1 MTLGQN
7 LQAARKAK
15 GLSQETLA
23 EQIGVSRQ
31 ALGKWEKDTALPGLD
46 NLQAAAQ
53 VLGVSVDTLLGTEAA
68 GPALAVTLDA
78 MRDLL
83 AARDAEQRK
92 HRRLWSLLGAAAAVV
107 VVLLLVVQNLAYQR
121 KMQSLTDSYAM
132 LQSQLS
138 STTAD
143 LSTRMDEL
151 QDAVR
156 QGKSTVLEWRWVP
169 VDKLHRDV
177 QSSWMPVLV
186 QVTPS
191 ESTTGMTARLS
202 VTYGDT
208 TELHDMD
215 VLAGDIYQ
223 AQLVFTVGQTYDL
236 TIQWTAADGAAANE
250 KLGTVDFTATQTEP
264 ELETPLAPQ
273 PEQEEPTRIMGAA
286 PVQPAQEEPTRI
298 MGAPRRPQP
307 QEPAA
312 EPTRMLDDG
321 MREQFP
327 DRAARAQAEE
337 GTRVMPAASRRAQ
350 PAAQQ
355 PEPDYEDNEEYE
367 DERDSVAETLIRWV
381 PPITAV
387 ICAAVALCGFV
398 YYQFVL

>member
-7 LQAARKAK
+7 LQTARKAK

-68 GPALAVTLDA
+68 GPAPAVTLDA

-92 HRRLWSLLGAAAAVV
+92 HRRLRGLLGAAAAVV

-264 ELETPLAPQ
+264 ELAWGRTGGTLDYGYYINRSGNKKYLQLSCYPVEVELTVPNWMKIADVTLELRTGEEGEPLVAAQLAADGWYSSGEETMMHAVWNG
-273 PEQEEPTRIMGAA
+273 TFYK
-286 PVQPAQEEPTRI
+286 
-298 MGAPRRPQP
+298 
-307 QEPAA
+307 
-312 EPTRMLDDG
+312 DDG
-321 MREQFP
+321 PNEWLYTDGQPFY
-327 DRAARAQAEE
+327 RAIVTDAT
-337 GTRVMPAASRRAQ
+337 GTTWTFEMPLQ
-350 PAAQQ
+350 
-355 PEPDYEDNEEYE
+355 EK
-367 DERDSVAETLIRWV
+367 
-381 PPITAV
+381 
-387 ICAAVALCGFV
+387 
-398 YYQFVL
+398 

>member
-68 GPALAVTLDA
+68 GPAPAVTLDA

-92 HRRLWSLLGAAAAVV
+92 HRRLWGLLGAAAAVV

-208 TELHDMD
+208 TELHNMG

-236 TIQWTAADGAAANE
+236 TIQWTAADGAVANE

-264 ELETPLAPQ
+264 ELAWGRTGGTLDYGYYINRSGNKKYLQLSCYPVEVELTVPNWMKIADVTLELRTGEEGEPLATAQ
-273 PEQEEPTRIMGAA
+273 LAADGWYSSGEETMMHAVWNG
-286 PVQPAQEEPTRI
+286 TFYK
-298 MGAPRRPQP
+298 
-307 QEPAA
+307 
-312 EPTRMLDDG
+312 DDG
-321 MREQFP
+321 PNEWLYADGQPFY
-327 DRAARAQAEE
+327 RAIVTDATSTTWTFE
-337 GTRVMPAASRRAQ
+337 
-350 PAAQQ
+350 
-355 PEPDYEDNEEYE
+355 
-367 DERDSVAETLIRWV
+367 V
-381 PPITAV
+381 P
-387 ICAAVALCGFV
+387 L
-398 YYQFVL
+398 QEK

>member
-68 GPALAVTLDA
+68 SPAPAVTLDA

-92 HRRLWSLLGAAAAVV
+92 HRRLWGLLGAAAAVV

-215 VLAGDIYQ
+215 VLAGDTYQ

-264 ELETPLAPQ
+264 ELAWGRTGGTLDYGYYINRSGNKKYLQLSCYPVEVELTAPNWMKIADVTLELRTGEEGEPLAAAQ
-273 PEQEEPTRIMGAA
+273 LAADGWYSSGEETMMHAVWNG
-286 PVQPAQEEPTRI
+286 TFYK
-298 MGAPRRPQP
+298 
-307 QEPAA
+307 
-312 EPTRMLDDG
+312 DDG
-321 MREQFP
+321 PNEWLYADGQPFY
-327 DRAARAQAEE
+327 RAIVTDAT
-337 GTRVMPAASRRAQ
+337 GTTWTFEMPLQ
-350 PAAQQ
+350 
-355 PEPDYEDNEEYE
+355 EK
-367 DERDSVAETLIRWV
+367 
-381 PPITAV
+381 
-387 ICAAVALCGFV
+387 
-398 YYQFVL
+398 

>member
-53 VLGVSVDTLLGTEAA
+53 VLGVSVDTLLGTETA
-68 GPALAVTLDA
+68 GPAPAVTLDA

-92 HRRLWSLLGAAAAVV
+92 HRRLWGLLGAAAVVV

-151 QDAVR
+151 QDVVR

-208 TELHDMD
+208 TELHNMG

-264 ELETPLAPQ
+264 ELAWGRTGGTLDYGYYINRSGNKKYLQLSCYPVEVELTVPNWMEIADVTLELRTGEEGEPLATAQ
-273 PEQEEPTRIMGAA
+273 LAADGWYSSGEETMMHAVWNG
-286 PVQPAQEEPTRI
+286 TFYK
-298 MGAPRRPQP
+298 
-307 QEPAA
+307 
-312 EPTRMLDDG
+312 DDG
-321 MREQFP
+321 PNEWLYADGQPFY
-327 DRAARAQAEE
+327 RAIVTDAT
-337 GTRVMPAASRRAQ
+337 GTTWTFEMPLQ
-350 PAAQQ
+350 
-355 PEPDYEDNEEYE
+355 EK
-367 DERDSVAETLIRWV
+367 
-381 PPITAV
+381 
-387 ICAAVALCGFV
+387 
-398 YYQFVL
+398 

>member
-53 VLGVSVDTLLGTEAA
+53 VLGVSVDTLLGTEASS
-68 GPALAVTLDA
+68 PAPAVTLDA

-92 HRRLWSLLGAAAAVV
+92 HRRLWGLLGAAAAVV

-264 ELETPLAPQ
+264 ELAWGRTGGTLDYGYYINRSGNKKYLQLSCYPVEVELTAPNWMKIADVTLELRTGEEGEPLA
-273 PEQEEPTRIMGAA
+273 AA
-286 PVQPAQEEPTRI
+286 QL
-298 MGAPRRPQP
+298 
-307 QEPAA
+307 AA
-312 EPTRMLDDG
+312 DGWYSSGEKTMMHAVWNGTFYKDDG
-321 MREQFP
+321 PNEWLYTDGQPFY
-327 DRAARAQAEE
+327 RAIVTDAT
-337 GTRVMPAASRRAQ
+337 GTTWTFEMPLQ
-350 PAAQQ
+350 
-355 PEPDYEDNEEYE
+355 EK
-367 DERDSVAETLIRWV
+367 
-381 PPITAV
+381 
-387 ICAAVALCGFV
+387 
-398 YYQFVL
+398 

>member
-53 VLGVSVDTLLGTEAA
+53 VLGVSVDTLLGTEAV
-68 GPALAVTLDA
+68 GPAPAVTLDA

-92 HRRLWSLLGAAAAVV
+92 HRRLWGLLGAAAAVV

-156 QGKSTVLEWRWVP
+156 QGKSTVLEWHWVP

-202 VTYGDT
+202 ATYGDT
-208 TELHDMD
+208 TELHNMGM
-215 VLAGDIYQ
+215 LAGDIYQ

-264 ELETPLAPQ
+264 ELAWGRTGGTLDYGYYINRSGNKKYLQLSCYPVEVELTVPNWMKIDDVTLELRTGEEGEPLAAAQ
-273 PEQEEPTRIMGAA
+273 LAADGWYSSGEETMIHAVWNG
-286 PVQPAQEEPTRI
+286 TFYK
-298 MGAPRRPQP
+298 
-307 QEPAA
+307 
-312 EPTRMLDDG
+312 DDG
-321 MREQFP
+321 PNEWLYADGQPFY
-327 DRAARAQAEE
+327 RAIVTDATSTTWTFE
-337 GTRVMPAASRRAQ
+337 
-350 PAAQQ
+350 
-355 PEPDYEDNEEYE
+355 
-367 DERDSVAETLIRWV
+367 V
-381 PPITAV
+381 P
-387 ICAAVALCGFV
+387 L
-398 YYQFVL
+398 QEK

>member
-7 LQAARKAK
+7 LQTARKAK

-68 GPALAVTLDA
+68 GPAPAVTLDA

-92 HRRLWSLLGAAAAVV
+92 HRRLWGLLGAAAAVV
-107 VVLLLVVQNLAYQR
+107 VVLLLGVQNLAYQR

-208 TELHDMD
+208 TELHNMD

-264 ELETPLAPQ
+264 ELAWGRIGNTLDYGYYINRSGNKKYLELSCYPVEVELTVPNWMKIADVTLELRTGEEGEPLATAQ
-273 PEQEEPTRIMGAA
+273 LAADDWYSSGEETMMHAVWNG
-286 PVQPAQEEPTRI
+286 TFYK
-298 MGAPRRPQP
+298 
-307 QEPAA
+307 
-312 EPTRMLDDG
+312 DDG
-321 MREQFP
+321 PNKWLYADGQPFY
-327 DRAARAQAEE
+327 RAIVTDATSTTWTFE
-337 GTRVMPAASRRAQ
+337 
-350 PAAQQ
+350 
-355 PEPDYEDNEEYE
+355 
-367 DERDSVAETLIRWV
+367 V
-381 PPITAV
+381 P
-387 ICAAVALCGFV
+387 L
-398 YYQFVL
+398 QKK

>member
-68 GPALAVTLDA
+68 SPAPAVTLDA

-92 HRRLWSLLGAAAAVV
+92 HRRLWGLLGAAAAVV

-121 KMQSLTDSYAM
+121 KMQSMTDSYAM

-236 TIQWTAADGAAANE
+236 TIQWTATDGAATNE
-250 KLGTVDFTATQTEP
+250 KLGTVDFTATQTKP
-264 ELETPLAPQ
+264 ELAWGRTGGTLDYGYYINRSGNKKYLQLSCYPVEVELTVPNWMKIADVTLELRTGEEGEPLA
-273 PEQEEPTRIMGAA
+273 
-286 PVQPAQEEPTRI
+286 
-298 MGAPRRPQP
+298 
-307 QEPAA
+307 
-312 EPTRMLDDG
+312 
-321 MREQFP
+321 
-327 DRAARAQAEE
+327 
-337 GTRVMPAASRRAQ
+337 
-350 PAAQQ
+350 AAQLAADGWYSSGEETMMHAVWNGTFYKDNGPNEWLYADGQ
-355 PEPDYEDNEEYE
+355 PFYRAIVTDATGTTWTFEMPLQEK
-367 DERDSVAETLIRWV
+367 
-381 PPITAV
+381 
-387 ICAAVALCGFV
+387 
-398 YYQFVL
+398 

>member
-53 VLGVSVDTLLGTEAA
+53 VLGVSVDTLLGTEAVGSA
-68 GPALAVTLDA
+68 PAVTLDA

-92 HRRLWSLLGAAAAVV
+92 HRRLWGLLGAAAAVL
-107 VVLLLVVQNLAYQR
+107 VVLLLVVQNLTYQR

-208 TELHDMD
+208 TELHDMG

-236 TIQWTAADGAAANE
+236 TIQWTAADGTVANE

-264 ELETPLAPQ
+264 ELAWGRTGGTLDYGYYINRSGNKKYLELSCYPVEVELTVPNWMKIADVTLELRTGEEGEPLATAQ
-273 PEQEEPTRIMGAA
+273 LAADGWYSSGEETMMHAVWNG
-286 PVQPAQEEPTRI
+286 TFYK
-298 MGAPRRPQP
+298 
-307 QEPAA
+307 
-312 EPTRMLDDG
+312 DDG
-321 MREQFP
+321 PNEWLYADGQPFY
-327 DRAARAQAEE
+327 RAIVTDATSTTWTFE
-337 GTRVMPAASRRAQ
+337 
-350 PAAQQ
+350 
-355 PEPDYEDNEEYE
+355 
-367 DERDSVAETLIRWV
+367 V
-381 PPITAV
+381 P
-387 ICAAVALCGFV
+387 L
-398 YYQFVL
+398 QKK

>member
-15 GLSQETLA
+15 DLSQETLA

-68 GPALAVTLDA
+68 SPAPAVTLDA

-92 HRRLWSLLGAAAAVV
+92 HRRLWGLLGAAAAVV

-202 VTYGDT
+202 VTYDDT

-264 ELETPLAPQ
+264 ELAWGRTGGTLDYGYYINRSGSKKYLQLSCYPVEVELTAPNWMKIADVTLELRTGEEGEPLA
-273 PEQEEPTRIMGAA
+273 
-286 PVQPAQEEPTRI
+286 
-298 MGAPRRPQP
+298 
-307 QEPAA
+307 
-312 EPTRMLDDG
+312 
-321 MREQFP
+321 
-327 DRAARAQAEE
+327 
-337 GTRVMPAASRRAQ
+337 
-350 PAAQQ
+350 AAQLAADGWYSSGEETMMHAVWNGTFYKDEGPNEWLYADGQ
-355 PEPDYEDNEEYE
+355 PFYRAIVTDATGTTWTFEMPLQEK
-367 DERDSVAETLIRWV
+367 
-381 PPITAV
+381 
-387 ICAAVALCGFV
+387 
-398 YYQFVL
+398 

>member
-15 GLSQETLA
+15 SLSQETLA

-68 GPALAVTLDA
+68 GPAPAVTLDA

-92 HRRLWSLLGAAAAVV
+92 HRRLWGLLGAAAAVV
-107 VVLLLVVQNLAYQR
+107 AVLLLVVQNLAYQR
-121 KMQSLTDSYAM
+121 KMQNLTDSYAM

-264 ELETPLAPQ
+264 ELAWGRTGGTLDYGYYINRSGNKKYLQLSCYPVEVELTVPNWMEIDDVTLELRTGEEGEPLAAAQ
-273 PEQEEPTRIMGAA
+273 LAADGWYSSGEETMMHAVWNG
-286 PVQPAQEEPTRI
+286 TFYK
-298 MGAPRRPQP
+298 
-307 QEPAA
+307 
-312 EPTRMLDDG
+312 DDG
-321 MREQFP
+321 PNEWLYADGQPFY
-327 DRAARAQAEE
+327 RAIVTDAT
-337 GTRVMPAASRRAQ
+337 GTTWTFEMPLQ
-350 PAAQQ
+350 
-355 PEPDYEDNEEYE
+355 EK
-367 DERDSVAETLIRWV
+367 
-381 PPITAV
+381 
-387 ICAAVALCGFV
+387 
-398 YYQFVL
+398 

>member
-68 GPALAVTLDA
+68 GPAPAVTLDA

-83 AARDAEQRK
+83 AARDAERRK
-92 HRRLWSLLGAAAAVV
+92 HRRLWGLLGAAAAVV

-208 TELHDMD
+208 TELYDMG

-236 TIQWTAADGAAANE
+236 TIQWTAADGAVANE

-264 ELETPLAPQ
+264 ELAWGKIGNTLDYGYYINRSGNKKYLELSCYPVEVELTVPNWMKIADVTLELRTGEEGEPLATAQ
-273 PEQEEPTRIMGAA
+273 LAADDWYSSGEETMMHAVWNG
-286 PVQPAQEEPTRI
+286 TFYK
-298 MGAPRRPQP
+298 
-307 QEPAA
+307 
-312 EPTRMLDDG
+312 DDG
-321 MREQFP
+321 PNKWLYADGQPFY
-327 DRAARAQAEE
+327 RAIVTDATSTTWTFE
-337 GTRVMPAASRRAQ
+337 
-350 PAAQQ
+350 
-355 PEPDYEDNEEYE
+355 
-367 DERDSVAETLIRWV
+367 V
-381 PPITAV
+381 P
-387 ICAAVALCGFV
+387 L
-398 YYQFVL
+398 QKK

>member
-15 GLSQETLA
+15 SLSQETLA

-68 GPALAVTLDA
+68 SPAPAVTLDA

-92 HRRLWSLLGAAAAVV
+92 HRRLWGLLGAAAAVV

-202 VTYGDT
+202 ATYGDT
-208 TELHDMD
+208 TELHNMD

-223 AQLVFTVGQTYDL
+223 VQLVFTVGQTYDL

-264 ELETPLAPQ
+264 ELAWGRTGGTLDYGYYINRSGNKKYLQLSCYPVEVELTVPNWMEIADVTLELRTGEEGEPLAAAQ
-273 PEQEEPTRIMGAA
+273 LAADGWYSSGEETMMHAVWTG
-286 PVQPAQEEPTRI
+286 TFYK
-298 MGAPRRPQP
+298 
-307 QEPAA
+307 
-312 EPTRMLDDG
+312 DDG
-321 MREQFP
+321 PNEWLYADGQPFY
-327 DRAARAQAEE
+327 RAIVTDAT
-337 GTRVMPAASRRAQ
+337 GTTWTFEMPLQ
-350 PAAQQ
+350 
-355 PEPDYEDNEEYE
+355 EK
-367 DERDSVAETLIRWV
+367 
-381 PPITAV
+381 
-387 ICAAVALCGFV
+387 
-398 YYQFVL
+398 

>member
-68 GPALAVTLDA
+68 GPAPAVTLDA

-92 HRRLWSLLGAAAAVV
+92 HRRLWGLLGAAAAVV

-208 TELHDMD
+208 TELHDMG

-236 TIQWTAADGAAANE
+236 TIQWTAADGAVANE

-264 ELETPLAPQ
+264 ELAWGRTGNTLDYGYYINRSGNKKYLELSCYPVEVELTVPNWMKIADVTLELRMGEEGEPLATAQ
-273 PEQEEPTRIMGAA
+273 LAADGWYSSGEETMMHAVWNG
-286 PVQPAQEEPTRI
+286 TFYK
-298 MGAPRRPQP
+298 
-307 QEPAA
+307 
-312 EPTRMLDDG
+312 DDG
-321 MREQFP
+321 PNEWLYADGQPFY
-327 DRAARAQAEE
+327 RAIVTDATSTTWTFE
-337 GTRVMPAASRRAQ
+337 
-350 PAAQQ
+350 
-355 PEPDYEDNEEYE
+355 
-367 DERDSVAETLIRWV
+367 V
-381 PPITAV
+381 P
-387 ICAAVALCGFV
+387 L
-398 YYQFVL
+398 QEK

>member
-68 GPALAVTLDA
+68 GPAPAVTLDA

-92 HRRLWSLLGAAAAVV
+92 HRRLWGLLGAAAAVV

-208 TELHDMD
+208 TELHDMG

-236 TIQWTAADGAAANE
+236 TIQWTAADGTAANE

-264 ELETPLAPQ
+264 ELAWGRTGGTLDYGYYINRSGNKKYLQLSCYPVEVELTVPNWMEIADVTLELRTGEEGEPLATAQ
-273 PEQEEPTRIMGAA
+273 LAADGWYSSGEETMMHAVWNG
-286 PVQPAQEEPTRI
+286 TFYK
-298 MGAPRRPQP
+298 
-307 QEPAA
+307 
-312 EPTRMLDDG
+312 DDG
-321 MREQFP
+321 PNEWLYADGQPFY
-327 DRAARAQAEE
+327 RAIVTDAT
-337 GTRVMPAASRRAQ
+337 GTTWTFEMPLQ
-350 PAAQQ
+350 
-355 PEPDYEDNEEYE
+355 EK
-367 DERDSVAETLIRWV
+367 
-381 PPITAV
+381 
-387 ICAAVALCGFV
+387 
-398 YYQFVL
+398 

>member
-31 ALGKWEKDTALPGLD
+31 ALGKWEKDIALPGLD

-68 GPALAVTLDA
+68 GPAPAVTLDA

-83 AARDAEQRK
+83 AARDAEQRQ
-92 HRRLWSLLGAAAAVV
+92 HRRLWGLLGAAAAVV

-208 TELHDMD
+208 TELHNMGM
-215 VLAGDIYQ
+215 LAGDIYQ
-223 AQLVFTVGQTYDL
+223 AQLVLTVGQTYDL
-236 TIQWTAADGAAANE
+236 TIQWTAADGAVANE

-264 ELETPLAPQ
+264 ELAWGRTGGTLDYGYYINRSGNKKYLELSCYPVEVELTVPNWMKIADVTLELRTGEEGEPLATAQ
-273 PEQEEPTRIMGAA
+273 LAADGWYSSGEETMMHAVWNG
-286 PVQPAQEEPTRI
+286 TFYK
-298 MGAPRRPQP
+298 
-307 QEPAA
+307 
-312 EPTRMLDDG
+312 DDG
-321 MREQFP
+321 PNEWLYADGRPFY
-327 DRAARAQAEE
+327 RAIVTDATSTTWTFE
-337 GTRVMPAASRRAQ
+337 
-350 PAAQQ
+350 
-355 PEPDYEDNEEYE
+355 
-367 DERDSVAETLIRWV
+367 V
-381 PPITAV
+381 P
-387 ICAAVALCGFV
+387 L
-398 YYQFVL
+398 QKK

>member
-7 LQAARKAK
+7 LQAALKAK

-31 ALGKWEKDTALPGLD
+31 ALGKWEKDIALPGLD

-53 VLGVSVDTLLGTEAA
+53 VLGVSVDTLLGTEAV
-68 GPALAVTLDA
+68 GPAPAVTLDA

-92 HRRLWSLLGAAAAVV
+92 HRRLWGLLGAAAAVV

-191 ESTTGMTARLS
+191 ESATGMTARLS

-208 TELHDMD
+208 TELHNMGM
-215 VLAGDIYQ
+215 LAGDIYQ

-236 TIQWTAADGAAANE
+236 TIQWTAADGAVANE

-264 ELETPLAPQ
+264 ELAWGRTGGTLDYGYYINRSGNKKYLQLSCYPVEVELTVPNWMKIADVTLELRTGEEGEPLATAQ
-273 PEQEEPTRIMGAA
+273 LAADGWYSSGEETMMHAVWNG
-286 PVQPAQEEPTRI
+286 TFYK
-298 MGAPRRPQP
+298 
-307 QEPAA
+307 
-312 EPTRMLDDG
+312 DDG
-321 MREQFP
+321 PNEWLYADGQPFY
-327 DRAARAQAEE
+327 RAIVTDATSTTWTFE
-337 GTRVMPAASRRAQ
+337 
-350 PAAQQ
+350 
-355 PEPDYEDNEEYE
+355 
-367 DERDSVAETLIRWV
+367 V
-381 PPITAV
+381 P
-387 ICAAVALCGFV
+387 L
-398 YYQFVL
+398 QEK

>member
-68 GPALAVTLDA
+68 GPAPAVTLDA

-92 HRRLWSLLGAAAAVV
+92 HRRLWGLLGAAAAIV

-191 ESTTGMTARLS
+191 ESTRGMTARLS

-208 TELHDMD
+208 TELHDMG

-236 TIQWTAADGAAANE
+236 TIQWTTADGTAANE

-264 ELETPLAPQ
+264 ELAWGRIGNTLDYGYYINRSGNKKYLELSCYPVEVELTVPNWMKIADVTLELRTGEEGEPLATAQ
-273 PEQEEPTRIMGAA
+273 LAADDWYSSGEETMMHAVWNG
-286 PVQPAQEEPTRI
+286 TFYK
-298 MGAPRRPQP
+298 
-307 QEPAA
+307 
-312 EPTRMLDDG
+312 DDG
-321 MREQFP
+321 PNKWLYADGQPFY
-327 DRAARAQAEE
+327 RAIVTDAT
-337 GTRVMPAASRRAQ
+337 GTTWTFEMPLQ
-350 PAAQQ
+350 
-355 PEPDYEDNEEYE
+355 EK
-367 DERDSVAETLIRWV
+367 
-381 PPITAV
+381 
-387 ICAAVALCGFV
+387 
-398 YYQFVL
+398 

>member
-7 LQAARKAK
+7 LQTARKAK

-68 GPALAVTLDA
+68 SPAPAVTLDA

-92 HRRLWSLLGAAAAVV
+92 HRRLWGLLGAAAAVV

-264 ELETPLAPQ
+264 ELAWGRTGGTLDYGYYINRSGSKKYLQLSCYPVEVELTAPNWMKIADVTLELRTGEEGEPLA
-273 PEQEEPTRIMGAA
+273 
-286 PVQPAQEEPTRI
+286 
-298 MGAPRRPQP
+298 
-307 QEPAA
+307 
-312 EPTRMLDDG
+312 
-321 MREQFP
+321 
-327 DRAARAQAEE
+327 
-337 GTRVMPAASRRAQ
+337 
-350 PAAQQ
+350 AAQLAADGWYSSGEETMMHAVWNGTFYKDEGPNEWLYTDGQ
-355 PEPDYEDNEEYE
+355 PFYRAIVTDATGTTWTFEMPLQEK
-367 DERDSVAETLIRWV
+367 
-381 PPITAV
+381 
-387 ICAAVALCGFV
+387 
-398 YYQFVL
+398 

>member
-68 GPALAVTLDA
+68 GPAPAVTLDA

-92 HRRLWSLLGAAAAVV
+92 HRRLWGLLGAAAAVV

-121 KMQSLTDSYAM
+121 KMQSLTNSYAM

-156 QGKSTVLEWRWVP
+156 QGKSTVLECTGCQLINCIGTCKAAGCLCWCRSRPARVP
-169 VDKLHRDV
+169 
-177 QSSWMPVLV
+177 
-186 QVTPS
+186 
-191 ESTTGMTARLS
+191 
-202 VTYGDT
+202 
-208 TELHDMD
+208 
-215 VLAGDIYQ
+215 Q
-223 AQLVFTVGQTYDL
+223 A
-236 TIQWTAADGAAANE
+236 
-250 KLGTVDFTATQTEP
+250 
-264 ELETPLAPQ
+264 
-273 PEQEEPTRIMGAA
+273 
-286 PVQPAQEEPTRI
+286 
-298 MGAPRRPQP
+298 
-307 QEPAA
+307 
-312 EPTRMLDDG
+312 
-321 MREQFP
+321 
-327 DRAARAQAEE
+327 
-337 GTRVMPAASRRAQ
+337 
-350 PAAQQ
+350 
-355 PEPDYEDNEEYE
+355 
-367 DERDSVAETLIRWV
+367 
-381 PPITAV
+381 
-387 ICAAVALCGFV
+387 
-398 YYQFVL
+398 

>member
-31 ALGKWEKDTALPGLD
+31 ALGKWEKDIALPGLD

-68 GPALAVTLDA
+68 GPAPAVTLDA

-83 AARDAEQRK
+83 AARDSEQRK
-92 HRRLWSLLGAAAAVV
+92 HRRLWGLLGAAAAVV

-169 VDKLHRDV
+169 VDKLHKDV

-208 TELHDMD
+208 TELHNMG

-236 TIQWTAADGAAANE
+236 TIQWTAADGAVANE

-264 ELETPLAPQ
+264 ELAWGRTGGTLDYGYYINRSGNKKYLQLSCYPVEVELTVPNWMKIADVTLELRTGEEGEPLATAQ
-273 PEQEEPTRIMGAA
+273 LAADGWYSSGEETMMHAVWNG
-286 PVQPAQEEPTRI
+286 TFYK
-298 MGAPRRPQP
+298 
-307 QEPAA
+307 
-312 EPTRMLDDG
+312 DDG
-321 MREQFP
+321 PNEWLYADGQPFY
-327 DRAARAQAEE
+327 RAIVTDATSTTWTFE
-337 GTRVMPAASRRAQ
+337 
-350 PAAQQ
+350 
-355 PEPDYEDNEEYE
+355 
-367 DERDSVAETLIRWV
+367 V
-381 PPITAV
+381 P
-387 ICAAVALCGFV
+387 L
-398 YYQFVL
+398 QKK

>member
-68 GPALAVTLDA
+68 SPAPAVTLDA

-92 HRRLWSLLGAAAAVV
+92 HRRLWGLLGAAAAVV

-208 TELHDMD
+208 TELHNMD

-264 ELETPLAPQ
+264 ELAWGRTGGTLDYGYYINRSGNKKYLQLSCYPVEVELTAPNWMKIADVTLELRTGEEGEPLAAAQ
-273 PEQEEPTRIMGAA
+273 LAADDWYSSGEETMMHAVWNG
-286 PVQPAQEEPTRI
+286 TFYK
-298 MGAPRRPQP
+298 
-307 QEPAA
+307 
-312 EPTRMLDDG
+312 DDG
-321 MREQFP
+321 PNEWLYTDGQPFY
-327 DRAARAQAEE
+327 RAIVTDAT
-337 GTRVMPAASRRAQ
+337 GTTWTFEMPLQ
-350 PAAQQ
+350 
-355 PEPDYEDNEEYE
+355 EK
-367 DERDSVAETLIRWV
+367 
-381 PPITAV
+381 
-387 ICAAVALCGFV
+387 
-398 YYQFVL
+398 

>member
-68 GPALAVTLDA
+68 SPAPAVTLDA

-92 HRRLWSLLGAAAAVV
+92 HRRLWGLLGVAAAVV

-264 ELETPLAPQ
+264 ELAWGRTGGTLDYGYYINRSGNKKYLQLSCYPVEVELTAPNWMKIADVTLELRTGEEGEPLA
-273 PEQEEPTRIMGAA
+273 
-286 PVQPAQEEPTRI
+286 
-298 MGAPRRPQP
+298 
-307 QEPAA
+307 
-312 EPTRMLDDG
+312 
-321 MREQFP
+321 
-327 DRAARAQAEE
+327 
-337 GTRVMPAASRRAQ
+337 
-350 PAAQQ
+350 AAQLAADGWYSSGEETMMHAVWNGTFYKDEGPNEWLYTDGQ
-355 PEPDYEDNEEYE
+355 PFYRAIVTDATGTTWTFEMPLQEK
-367 DERDSVAETLIRWV
+367 
-381 PPITAV
+381 
-387 ICAAVALCGFV
+387 
-398 YYQFVL
+398 